1 VEATDL
7 VKAIQGEIEKH
18 ITGVQAEVFRNFVA
32 EAQANRAELATC
44 KIKITRLEEEAVRSS
59 AKISRLERL
68 EDQESRLNSKEKE
81 LTTKELELK
90 HEKEI
95 TGIKLQAEVEKT
107 SLVRGMFQ
115 DVFRNSEIRHERIGK
130 MPVLVE
136 QNYTNGDKFHHIED
150 RDTYI
155 TETTKKE

>member
-1 VEATDL
+1 MESTDL

-32 EAQANRAELATC
+32 EATANRNELTAC
-44 KIKITRLEEEAVRSS
+44 KIKITRLEEEAVKAS

-68 EDQESRLNSKEKE
+68 DNQELRLDSKERE
-81 LTTKELELK
+81 LATKELDLK

-95 TGIKLQAEVEKT
+95 TSIKLQAETEKT
-107 SLVRGMFQ
+107 MLVREMFH
-115 DVFRNSEIRHERIGK
+115 DVFRNTEIRHEKVGK
-130 MPVLVE
+130 MPILIE
-136 QNYTNGDKFHHIED
+136 QNYSNGDKFHHIED
-150 RDTYI
+150 RDTYL

>member
-1 VEATDL
+1 MEDL

-32 EAQANRAELATC
+32 EAAANRNELAAC
-44 KIKITRLEEEAVRSS
+44 KLKITRLEEEAVKAT

-68 EDQESRLNSKEKE
+68 ENQELRLDSKEKE
-81 LTTKELELK
+81 LATKELELK

-95 TGIKLQAEVEKT
+95 IGIKLQAEIEKAT
-107 SLVRGMFQ
+107 LVRGMFC
-115 DVFRNSEIRHERIGK
+115 DVFRNTEIRHEKIGK
-130 MPVLVE
+130 MPVLIE
-136 QNYTNGDKFHHIED
+136 QNYSNGDKFHHIED
-150 RDTYI
+150 RDTYL